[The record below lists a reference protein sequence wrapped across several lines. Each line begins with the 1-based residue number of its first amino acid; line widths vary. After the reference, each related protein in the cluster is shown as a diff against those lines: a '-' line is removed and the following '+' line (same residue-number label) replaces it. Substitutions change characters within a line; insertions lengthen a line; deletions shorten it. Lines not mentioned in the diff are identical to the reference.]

1 MRILDRYVLKEL
13 IGIFLFGIIAFSSIF
28 VGTGVLFRIAQYMSQ
43 YGAPLSAVIRLFF
56 YSLPE
61 IINYT
66 FPMAMLIASLLC
78 VGRLSGTSEITAM
91 QSGGISF
98 KRIAAPILV
107 VAFLVSAFS
116 VIFAEKVVPAS
127 KLAYRNIV
135 RIEIMHNTKPRS
147 QDHIVIKNISG
158 GDISTLTYAKS
169 FDEKEGK
176 FTDVTIEQFADGK
189 LTKIQKAKT
198 AIWAD
203 NAWHMYDGV
212 VYEVV
217 EDKGV
222 QRSMDFKEQIMPLA
236 EPPAEISRAQ
246 KDEEEMTIAELRDMI
261 KVLNEKEIST
271 TKYEMEMYQRFTI
284 PMASFVFAL
293 VGIPLGMQKQRSS
306 SSIGLGISAIVIFF
320 YYTVMTV
327 GMALGKGGSVPPI
340 IAAWIPDI
348 LCGLIGIWLIRQK
361 EN

>member
-43 YGAPLSAVIRLFF
+43 YGAPLSVVVRLFL

-66 FPMAMLIASLLC
+66 FPMAMLLASLLC
-78 VGRLSGTSEITAM
+78 MGRLSGTSEITAM

-98 KRIAAPILV
+98 KRIAAPILI

-127 KLAYRNIV
+127 KEAYRNIV
-135 RIEIMHNTKPRS
+135 RVEIMHNTKPKS

-158 GDISTLTYAKS
+158 GNISTLTYAKS
-169 FDEKEGK
+169 FNEKDGK
-176 FTDVTIEQFADGK
+176 FIDVTIEQFEDGR

-198 AIWAD
+198 ALWVD
-203 NAWHMYDGV
+203 NAWHMYDGAI
-212 VYEVV
+212 YEVID
-217 EDKGV
+217 EKGV
-222 QRSMDFKEQIMPLA
+222 QRSLDFKEQIMPLDEA
-236 EPPAEISRAQ
+236 PEKIAKNQ
-246 KDEEEMTIAELRDMI
+246 KDEDEMTISELRDMI
-261 KVLNEKEIST
+261 KALDEKEVST
-271 TKYEMEMYQRFTI
+271 TKYKMEMYQRFTI

-293 VGIPLGMQKQRSS
+293 VGIPLGMQKQRAS

-327 GMALGKGGSVPPI
+327 GMALGKGGSVPPLL
-340 IAAWIPDI
+340 AAWLPDI
-348 LCGLIGIWLIRQK
+348 LCGLVGVWLIKQK